1 MMKKFLSVLL
11 VFSLLLS
18 SALFSCENKPD
29 NTENDVTTSPPTQEA
44 PKYSEQDQ
52 RLMNNIISIME
63 EKGENVDLAKAL
75 YAFGKAVI
83 AARDAIEY

>member
-1 MMKKFLSVLL
+1 M
-11 VFSLLLS
+11 
-18 SALFSCENKPD
+18 NKTYIITVHD
-29 NTENDVTTSPPTQEA
+29 ANGQTVYRDLDGDGEA
-44 PKYSEQDQ
+44 ETKAEIKYS
-52 RLMNNIISIME
+52 MATYISIME